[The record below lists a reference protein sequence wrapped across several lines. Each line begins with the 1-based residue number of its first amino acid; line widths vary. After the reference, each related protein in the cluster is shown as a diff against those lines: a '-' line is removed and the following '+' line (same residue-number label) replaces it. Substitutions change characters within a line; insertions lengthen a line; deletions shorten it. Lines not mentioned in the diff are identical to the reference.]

1 MRTYSNA
8 KYASTNYTHN
18 ASATTA
24 RAQMVGIRKSQQAKN
39 FWETSIR
46 QPLSLKSLTFQE
58 SPLHQLGL
66 TQRQLQSIRNSS
78 ST

>member
-1 MRTYSNA
+1 MYSSA
-8 KYASTNYTHN
+8 KYANMNCTLS
-18 ASATTA
+18 ASVTTA
-24 RAQMVGIRKSQQAKN
+24 RAQTVGAKRKSQQAKN

-46 QPLSLKSLTFQE
+46 QPFSLKSLTFQE

-66 TQRQLQSIRNSS
+66 TPRQLQSIRNSS

>member
-1 MRTYSNA
+1 MYSSA
-8 KYASTNYTHN
+8 KYVNMNCTLSASV
-18 ASATTA
+18 TTA
-24 RAQMVGIRKSQQAKN
+24 RAQTVGAKRKSQQAKN

-58 SPLHQLGL
+58 SSLHQLGL
-66 TQRQLQSIRNSS
+66 TQKLLQSTSNSL